1 MKRLINYFVKEMG
14 KPNNYYS
21 VMFMIYVKSFNT
33 NYKTQLWM
41 RGIAFRL
48 RLQKYNYTYLV
59 QRNGYCTA
67 LFTVYCTI
75 LRRVNYK
82 NIY

>member
-1 MKRLINYFVKEMG
+1 MKNYFGKEMG

-21 VMFMIYVKSFNT
+21 VMFMIYEKSFNT

-48 RLQKYNYTYLV
+48 RLQKYNHTYLV

-67 LFTVYCTI
+67 LFTVYCTV
-75 LRRVNYK
+75 LHTVNYK
-82 NIY
+82 SIY